1 MVTRQEA
8 ISWMRGEIRLLRMGQ
23 LVNNG
28 WVNPDWQKEIEIF
41 EMSIAA
47 LEREENTMENI
58 IQEGIDNA
66 PSEGLNELFY
76 PRMFCASREDWA
88 RALKEAGD
96 LAGAAV
102 DCAALYRAKNGL
114 PDDGNYGPT
123 GAVRV
128 IQQNGYDYLFYIDS
142 RGDWNS
148 VAFRAKGA

>member
-58 IQEGIDNA
+58 IQDGI
-66 PSEGLNELFY
+66 
-76 PRMFCASREDWA
+76 
-88 RALKEAGD
+88 
-96 LAGAAV
+96 
-102 DCAALYRAKNGL
+102 
-114 PDDGNYGPT
+114 
-123 GAVRV
+123 
-128 IQQNGYDYLFYIDS
+128 
-142 RGDWNS
+142 
-148 VAFRAKGA
+148 AFRAKGA